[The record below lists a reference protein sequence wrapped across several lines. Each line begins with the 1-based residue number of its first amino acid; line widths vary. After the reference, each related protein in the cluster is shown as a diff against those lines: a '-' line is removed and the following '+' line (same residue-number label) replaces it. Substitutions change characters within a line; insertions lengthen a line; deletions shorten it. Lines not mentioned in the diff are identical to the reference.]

1 MKFAIIYGALSITLK
16 SLHVGAQT
24 LYTHHFAKELD
35 RCEATF
41 VSPIE
46 GWYKIK
52 LLRHQRDLQM
62 DLALQSEDK
71 GFEMR
76 FSLQPEYT
84 ANIPHITCMT
94 TASTLAINDEHAS
107 IKMNFFTTEQ
117 ALQYFHAD
125 WAAFVDFIPKPQI
138 SDKYYGRLVTI
149 FREGSGIMHEVLLFD
164 FHDDEKDRRI
174 YSLAFRPKARSTN

>member
-1 MKFAIIYGALSITLK
+1 MKFVIIYGVLDILLG
-16 SLHVGAQT
+16 SLHIGAQT

-41 VSPIE
+41 VSPVE

-52 LLRHQRDLQM
+52 LLRSQRAPQM

-71 GFEMR
+71 SFEMR

-84 ANIPHITCMT
+84 ANVPHITCLT
-94 TASTLAINDEHAS
+94 TASTLAINDEQAS
-107 IKMNFFTTEQ
+107 IKMNFFTPEQ
-117 ALQYFHAD
+117 ALQYFQAD

-164 FHDDEKDRRI
+164 FQDDEKNRRI
-174 YSLAFRPKARSTN
+174 YSLAFTPKTKPNN